1 MKPIIL
7 ALAIAVPTGA
17 AALGYVALADRSALP
32 AWIPTS
38 FADVMPDRL
47 VLPHWVPAS
56 WSEAA
61 SRMGLS
67 DPPAPAPVSSAGL
80 DDYAF
85 ELVQPQ
91 VKQGDGATVA
101 VRLIHRP
108 TGEAVPDAVIF
119 ARRIDMEPEGMATM
133 TAPLEP
139 IPGGDPGTYR
149 FKTNLIMQGGWRLS
163 LAAKV
168 QGETG
173 TVQSRLVLKAV
184 P

>member
-1 MKPIIL
+1 MKYIALSALIVIL
-7 ALAIAVPTGA
+7 TGA
-17 AALGYVALADRSALP
+17 AALGYVAVADRSALP
-32 AWIPTS
+32 AWVPPSI
-38 FADVMPDRL
+38 ADRL
-47 VLPHWVPAS
+47 VLPHWVPTS
-56 WSEAA
+56 WAEAA

-91 VKQGDGATVA
+91 VKQGEAVAVA
-101 VRLIHRP
+101 VRLIHKP

-139 IPGGDPGTYR
+139 IAGGDPGTYR
-149 FKTNLIMQGGWRLS
+149 FKTNLTMQGGWRLS

-168 QGETG
+168 QGQAG